1 MATSNYKVLTDVDLS
16 RNSLLNVSNIA
27 NTDKTDTSLLI
38 KTDGNTTLDA
48 ANLTGKAIAGTTSLT
63 TKNSEVIV
71 TGTAT
76 EEITTSKTTTVAA
89 ATPETTTTETIDRE
103 GVRLKT
109 PSQTVDATRS
119 FKTTSPSITLVTGT
133 PEGTGINK
141 QAKITLAK
149 TASVDDS
156 AMTASAKEVTID
168 ATKSITQTAPT
179 STYKTSD
186 SNKIVLNSEGI
197 TLNNVSETVKL
208 GDNKTSVTGTELGV
222 TASTVDINNN
232 KTSIISASGVDL
244 STDTSGTS
252 KLGLTSS
259 AATLTSPVVT
269 LNGTGSNGIT
279 IKSGNTNSSS
289 VVVKN
294 TAVNVDSKGTLGVSA
309 NGNITVGNLG
319 YTVGVNTKSISEK
332 ATTSSE
338 IKSPSIT
345 LVTGPF
351 SDTDSTKQASI
362 TLTKSASPDSPAI
375 TTSAK
380 TVVVDATD
388 GSITQTAPRSIYK
401 ADSNNSLELGTGSVK
416 IKSGEEAITLTKS
429 RDAIAANTKINSSDL
444 TITAAKM
451 NVTGN
456 TTTSITSSTS
466 ITAKATSGDS
476 TSTITTKPS
485 KIELTSKET
494 LLATSVNKD
503 GKVKNSSIALSP
515 ANAESSLALTT
526 DGKLNVTSASGA
538 RVADGTSLTL
548 TAPKIVETASNS
560 ISLSSSNINLQNAET
575 GATKTIALDNAK
587 ISIAADN
594 AKVDIAGNNSST
606 PDTVTVSGAEF
617 KISSGKST
625 FAENSKF
632 DKNVEIVGNLTT
644 HNMIGEAAELNSLNV
659 SATTTVTGDL
669 TTGTAKLTSATA
681 TSLTAKDLEAQS
693 KLTASGLVSI
703 DGTDGSGKSLTVS
716 KTASVNNLTVKGEL
730 KTETGGVTSAGSV
743 VIQNNGSAAESL
755 KVANTAEVKNLSV
768 PGGTLKASSGMTSKG
783 AVTVT
788 GTTGVGTITGTGS
801 LNIPGTA
808 VLEATNGGTTG
819 SVGVTETTIHTIK
832 GGGSLEIP
840 ASSKLAVATNSNST
854 SSTIAVTNTE
864 IATIKGG
871 GSLEIPANSKLTINN
886 GGSSGTSTTGKFTPT
901 DIRISTIEGNGCL
914 VVPGG
919 KTLTASNGGT
929 INGSMTIGESN
940 STTTNLKLYGNATIG
955 TSGSNSTTLTSHAKI
970 QANSTLTVEKDATFK
985 SNSTVNGNA
994 EVKGT
999 FTLSEVVIKW
1009 DSALG
1014 ALTFSRG

>member
-1 MATSNYKVLTDVDLS
+1 MAHSNYKVLTDVDLS
-16 RNSLLNVSNIA
+16 NNSLLNVSNIT
-27 NTDKTDTSLLI
+27 NTEEASKSLSI
-38 KTDGNTTLDA
+38 ETKGNTTLNA
-48 ANLTGKAIAGTTSLT
+48 ASLTSTVNGETSLET
-63 TKNSEVIV
+63 GTSRV
-71 TGTAT
+71 TVKGTAT
-76 EEITTSKTTTVAA
+76 ETITTSRTTTVA
-89 ATPETTTTETIDRE
+89 TTTTETIDSA
-103 GVRLKT
+103 GVKVST
-109 PSQTVDATRS
+109 PSQTIIATGS
-119 FKTTSPSITLVTGT
+119 SKVESPSITLVTGS
-133 PEGTGINK
+133 PEGDGTNK
-141 QAKITLAK
+141 QAKIVLTK
-149 TASVDDS
+149 SASKDDS
-156 AMTASAKEVTID
+156 AIAVSARKVTVD
-168 ATKSITQTAPT
+168 ATNSITQTAPE
-179 STYKTSD
+179 STYQTTDKYR
-186 SNKIVLNSEGI
+186 KISLGSTDI
-197 TLNNVSETVKL
+197 TLTNKSETVKL
-208 GDNKTSVTGTELGV
+208 ESNQTSISGTKLHVDAGAVNINNSTTDITSTSGV
-222 TASTVDINNN
+222 TA
-232 KTSIISASGVDL
+232 KTDAGSELKIL
-244 STDTSGTS
+244 TDGT
-252 KLGLTSS
+252 
-259 AATLTSPVVT
+259 TLKSPEIT
-269 LNGTGSNGIT
+269 LNGTGNNGVT
-279 IKSGNTNSSS
+279 IKSGDTNSSS
-289 VVVKN
+289 IIIKN
-294 TAVNVDSKGTLGVSA
+294 TSVNIDSKDILSISADKGITLSDEKS
-309 NGNITVGNLG
+309 VGIIAP
-319 YTVGVNTKSISEK
+319 SISET
-332 ATTSSE
+332 AANGTIGNTAG
-338 IKSPSIT
+338 T
-345 LVTGPF
+345 
-351 SDTDSTKQASI
+351 I
-362 TLTKSASPDSPAI
+362 TLTTDKLSGVNAGASTLTIDGKNSTLNTSDS
-375 TTSAK
+375 
-380 TVVVDATD
+380 TVTAA
-388 GSITQTAPRSIYK
+388 SITQTAPVSVYK

-416 IKSGEEAITLTKS
+416 IKSGEEAVTLTKS
-429 RDAIAANTKINSSDL
+429 GDAIAANTKINSSDL

-466 ITAKATSGDS
+466 ITAKATSGDG

-526 DGKLNVTSASGA
+526 DGKLNITSTSGA
-538 RVADGTSLTL
+538 KVADGTSLTL

-560 ISLSSSNINLQNAET
+560 ISLSSSSINLQNAET
-575 GATKTIALDNAK
+575 SATKTIALNNTK

-594 AKVDIAGNNSST
+594 AKVDIAGNNSNT

-617 KISSGKST
+617 KVSSGKST
-625 FAENSKF
+625 FTENSKF

-644 HNMIGEAAELNSLNV
+644 HNMDGEAAELNSLNV

-669 TTGTAKLTSATA
+669 TTETAKLTSATA
-681 TSLTAKDLEAQS
+681 TSLTAKDLEARS
-693 KLTASGLVSI
+693 RLTASGLVSI

-716 KTASVNNLTVKGEL
+716 KTASVDNLTVKGEL
-730 KTETGGVTSAGSV
+730 KTETGGITSAGSV

-768 PGGTLKASSGMTSKG
+768 PGGVLKASSGMTSKG

-871 GSLEIPANSKLTINN
+871 GSLEIPASSKLTINN

-901 DIRISTIEGNGCL
+901 DIKINTIEGNGCL

>member
-1 MATSNYKVLTDVDLS
+1 MAHSNYKVLTDVDLS
-16 RNSLLNVSNIA
+16 NNSLLNVSNIT
-27 NTDKTDTSLLI
+27 NTEEASKSLSI
-38 KTDGNTTLDA
+38 ETKGNTTLNA
-48 ANLTGKAIAGTTSLT
+48 ASLTSTVNGETSLET
-63 TKNSEVIV
+63 GTSRV
-71 TGTAT
+71 TVKGTAT
-76 EEITTSKTTTVAA
+76 ETITTSRITTVA
-89 ATPETTTTETIDRE
+89 TTTETIDSA
-103 GVRLKT
+103 GVKVIT
-109 PSQTVDATRS
+109 PSQTIIATGS
-119 FKTTSPSITLVTGT
+119 SKVESPSITLVTGS
-133 PEGTGINK
+133 PEGDSTNK
-141 QAKITLAK
+141 QAKIALTK
-149 TASVDDS
+149 SASKDDS
-156 AMTASAKEVTID
+156 AIAVSARKVTVD
-168 ATKSITQTAPT
+168 ATNSITQTAPE
-179 STYKTSD
+179 STYQTTDKYR
-186 SNKIVLNSEGI
+186 KISLGSTDI
-197 TLNNVSETVKL
+197 TLTNKSETVKL
-208 GDNKTSVTGTELGV
+208 ESNQTSISGTKLHVDAGAVNINNSTTDITSTSGV
-222 TASTVDINNN
+222 TA
-232 KTSIISASGVDL
+232 KTDAGSELKIL
-244 STDTSGTS
+244 TDGT
-252 KLGLTSS
+252 
-259 AATLTSPVVT
+259 TLKSPEIT
-269 LNGTGSNGIT
+269 LNGTGNNGVT
-279 IKSGNTNSSS
+279 IKSGDTNSSS
-289 VVVKN
+289 IVIKN
-294 TAVNVDSKGTLGVSA
+294 TSVNIDSKDTLSISA
-309 NGNITVGNLG
+309 DKGITLSDEKSVGIIAP
-319 YTVGVNTKSISEK
+319 SISET
-332 ATTSSE
+332 AANGTIGNTAG
-338 IKSPSIT
+338 T
-345 LVTGPF
+345 
-351 SDTDSTKQASI
+351 I
-362 TLTKSASPDSPAI
+362 TLTTDKLSGVNAGASTLTIDGKNSTLNTGDS
-375 TTSAK
+375 
-380 TVVVDATD
+380 TVTAA
-388 GSITQTAPRSIYK
+388 SITQTAPRSIYK

-429 RDAIAANTKINSSDL
+429 GDAIAANTKINSSDL

-466 ITAKATSGDS
+466 ITAKATSGDG

-494 LLATSVNKD
+494 LLTTSVNKD

-526 DGKLNVTSASGA
+526 DGKLNITSTSGA
-538 RVADGTSLTL
+538 KVADGASLTL

-560 ISLSSSNINLQNAET
+560 IGLSSSNINLQNAET

-606 PDTVTVSGAEF
+606 PDVVTVSGAEF
-617 KISSGKST
+617 KVSSGKST

-669 TTGTAKLTSATA
+669 TTETAKLTSATA
-681 TSLTAKDLEAQS
+681 TSLTAKDLEARS
-693 KLTASGLVSI
+693 RLTASGLVSI

-716 KTASVNNLTVKGEL
+716 KTASVDNLTVKGEL

-768 PGGTLKASSGMTSKG
+768 PGGVLKASSGMTSKG

-840 ASSKLAVATNSNST
+840 ASSKL
-854 SSTIAVTNTE
+854 
-864 IATIKGG
+864 
-871 GSLEIPANSKLTINN
+871 TINN

-901 DIRISTIEGNGCL
+901 DITINTIEGDGCL

-940 STTTNLKLYGNATIG
+940 STTTNLALYGNATIG

-999 FTLSEVVIKW
+999 FTLNEVVIKW
-1009 DSALG
+1009 DSDLG